1 MRTVIFSLGAVLV
14 LLTGL
19 VAGPVTAQTVSS
31 LTQTLTPTA
40 TTDPIALPDP
50 LTPQAINALMARL
63 SDAQVR
69 ALLLDRL
76 DAAATTAAA
85 TDGVTYANVGA
96 LMTET
101 MRRIW
106 QSTVHNFAN
115 ADAFIAAESAVL
127 NGFAARL
134 GPDGVRKML
143 LAVALAIGVG
153 LAAQTL
159 AHRVLFRR
167 PRARAP
173 LGRSTDLMYN
183 LRLAALRMFYEII
196 GALIFTVSAFAVLH
210 LFKPDESVP
219 LVSPIVFWIVFMPR
233 FAIVLLRFFLA
244 PTHRQA
250 RLLSLSDHMARVIYW
265 NFVGIAYGLGFT
277 FAMAALNKAFG
288 GAPGFWH
295 WFNIVFFGW
304 MLLLFILTRNGWRA
318 IMEGGRTELTAFDA
332 WSIRAYPYLAVVSI
346 VATYIFCVG
355 ANVMNATGVLAGGR
369 HFVSMVIV
377 LVAPLL
383 DTLIHAIVRH
393 FMPDMEGE
401 GDMARHAYRAS
412 RRAYVRIGRVLVFG
426 AVILATARLWHI
438 TAIGMATA
446 GVGAP
451 LASAVVQVA
460 LITVCGYLVW
470 EMVRL
475 LINIRLAREQPTAA
489 DTARVPDGEGMGGTA
504 TTRLGTILPPISF
517 ALQFFVISAT
527 ILTILANLGVDVT
540 ALLAGAGIVGIAVG
554 FGSQKLV
561 SDVISGMFFLVD
573 DAFRLNEYVNA
584 GGAIGTVDRISLRSL
599 RLRDAK
605 GPVLIVPYSEI
616 NTVTNYGRDWG
627 IMKLRFTVP
636 FHTDVEQVRKIF
648 KRIGQEMLE
657 DPERGPGFIEPFK
670 SQGVYEYNDHGI
682 VIRGKFTHKPGAQFM
697 IRKKVYTRVKE
708 EFEKAG
714 IEFARREV
722 KVNLEGAGRDTLS
735 EEDKHKISA
744 AAAEHSAESDRAQTS
759 ANGTSGPPRD
769 AP

>member
-1 MRTVIFSLGAVLV
+1 
-14 LLTGL
+14 
-19 VAGPVTAQTVSS
+19 
-31 LTQTLTPTA
+31 
-40 TTDPIALPDP
+40 
-50 LTPQAINALMARL
+50 
-63 SDAQVR
+63 
-69 ALLLDRL
+69 
-76 DAAATTAAA
+76 
-85 TDGVTYANVGA
+85 
-96 LMTET
+96 
-101 MRRIW
+101 
-106 QSTVHNFAN
+106 
-115 ADAFIAAESAVL
+115 
-127 NGFAARL
+127 
-134 GPDGVRKML
+134 
-143 LAVALAIGVG
+143 
-153 LAAQTL
+153 
-159 AHRVLFRR
+159 
-167 PRARAP
+167 
-173 LGRSTDLMYN
+173 
-183 LRLAALRMFYEII
+183 
-196 GALIFTVSAFAVLH
+196 
-210 LFKPDESVP
+210 
-219 LVSPIVFWIVFMPR
+219 
-233 FAIVLLRFFLA
+233 
-244 PTHRQA
+244 
-250 RLLSLSDHMARVIYW
+250 
-265 NFVGIAYGLGFT
+265 
-277 FAMAALNKAFG
+277 
-288 GAPGFWH
+288 
-295 WFNIVFFGW
+295 
-304 MLLLFILTRNGWRA
+304 
-318 IMEGGRTELTAFDA
+318 
-332 WSIRAYPYLAVVSI
+332 
-346 VATYIFCVG
+346 
-355 ANVMNATGVLAGGR
+355 
-369 HFVSMVIV
+369 
-377 LVAPLL
+377 
-383 DTLIHAIVRH
+383 
-393 FMPDMEGE
+393 
-401 GDMARHAYRAS
+401 MARHAYRAS

-657 DPERGPGFIEPFK
+657 DPELGPGFIEPFK

-735 EEDKHKISA
+735 EEDKHKICA